1 MDENE
6 ETLADQQVPQA
17 DIRTAS
23 SRASGRAISESPTSG
38 PRGDLAGRRLDA
50 TGVGYINMCQPK
62 LSYGKG
68 HFHGGTKK
76 RIIGHCVELASKPT
90 AQEIGC

>member
-1 MDENE
+1 MIEGDNGK
-6 ETLADQQVPQA
+6 TLAEQQVPQA

-23 SRASGRAISESPTSG
+23 SRASGRADSESPTPG

-62 LSYGKG
+62 LSYGEG
-68 HFHGGTKK
+68 HFHGGTET
-76 RIIGHCVELASKPT
+76 RIIRH
-90 AQEIGC
+90 